1 MRPLLAPVLTP
12 PVFPHCFSSSTF
24 TTSLKIV
31 RKWGDMWDKISLS
44 NKQASTLPPVL
55 FIFTIQAAKA
65 QPSHQDNLVLCS
77 ICTCLLATH
86 CSSKMHDN
94 KDYWTSHAE
103 TNKSVNKRSGAECAV
118 CFFSPHWLRSSS
130 RVNYSVRVAAYLLL
144 QGIFSWL
151 KRFCLLWSFLTPPP
165 PGHPP

>member
-118 CFFSPHWLRSSS
+118 CFFPLTGCGPARGWIILFE
-130 RVNYSVRVAAYLLL
+130 L
-144 QGIFSWL
+144 QRICFY
-151 KRFCLLWSFLTPPP
+151 KASFL
-165 PGHPP
+165 GSRDSVCFGLF